1 MLAWIG
7 TTLTGCSTD
16 AMDGTGLGAS
26 ESQLV
31 TVILDS

>member
-7 TTLTGCSTD
+7 MTSTD